1 MTSEAF
7 ARFRADLAAAVTRG
21 RRAAAD
27 AGVRN
32 GAVRDRNREL
42 AELARSRRV
51 AAGQRTTSPDVRR
64 VANGF
69 RDECGLP
76 VEELPDG
83 GELLA
88 PDKQVDANAN
98 PVNANAN
105 VAPVTLS
112 SRPAPG
118 PRGQLPRA
126 GDDDEDFS
134 QGQILY

>member
-21 RRAAAD
+21 HRAASD

-32 GAVRDRNREL
+32 GAARDRNREL
-42 AELARSRRV
+42 AEGARAKQ
-51 AAGQRTTSPDVRR
+51 AAPGQEATSPDVRR

-69 RDECGLP
+69 RAERGLP
-76 VEELPDG
+76 VEQLPEAAELF
-83 GELLA
+83 A
-88 PDKQVDANAN
+88 PEKQADANAN
-98 PVNANAN
+98 VP
-105 VAPVTLS
+105 PVTSS

-126 GDDDEDFS
+126 SDDDEDFS

>member
-27 AGVRN
+27 AGGRN
-32 GAVRDRNREL
+32 GAARDRNREL
-42 AELARSRRV
+42 AEQARAKQGAPS
-51 AAGQRTTSPDVRR
+51 QRATSPDVRR

-69 RDECGLP
+69 REERGLP
-76 VEELPDG
+76 VERLPDG
-83 GELLA
+83 VESFA
-88 PDKQVDANAN
+88 PEKPAD
-98 PVNANAN
+98 ANAN
-105 VAPVTLS
+105 VAPATLS

-118 PRGQLPRA
+118 PRGQLPRV

>member
-21 RRAAAD
+21 RRAASD

-32 GAVRDRNREL
+32 GAARDRNREL
-42 AELARSRRV
+42 ADQARAKR
-51 AAGQRTTSPDVRR
+51 AGAHQRATSTDVRR

-69 RDECGLP
+69 REERGLP
-76 VEELPDG
+76 VENLPEG
-83 GELLA
+83 AELLA
-88 PDKQVDANAN
+88 PDKQVNANAN

-105 VAPVTLS
+105 VPPVTLS

-118 PRGQLPRA
+118 PRGQLPRSS
-126 GDDDEDFS
+126 DDDEDFS

>member
-1 MTSEAF
+1 MTSEAY

-21 RRAAAD
+21 RRAASD

-32 GAVRDRNREL
+32 EAVRDRNREL
-42 AELARSRRV
+42 AEQARAKR
-51 AAGQRTTSPDVRR
+51 AAASGQATSPDVRR

-69 RDECGLP
+69 RAERGLP
-76 VEELPDG
+76 VENLPEG
-83 GELLA
+83 SGLPT
-88 PDKQVDANAN
+88 PDKQADANAN

-105 VAPVTLS
+105 VPPVTLS

-118 PRGQLPRA
+118 PRGQLPRSS
-126 GDDDEDFS
+126 GDDEDFS

>member
-27 AGVRN
+27 AGARN
-32 GAVRDRNREL
+32 GRARDRNREL
-42 AELARSRRV
+42 AEQARN
-51 AAGQRTTSPDVRR
+51 RTPAPGVEATSPDVRR

-69 RDECGLP
+69 REERGLP
-76 VEELPDG
+76 VEKLP
-83 GELLA
+83 EAAEAFA
-88 PDKQVDANAN
+88 PEKSVDANAN
-98 PVNANAN
+98 VP
-105 VAPVTLS
+105 S

-126 GDDDEDFS
+126 SDDDEDFS

>member
-27 AGVRN
+27 AGARN

-42 AELARSRRV
+42 AELARSRQV
-51 AAGQRTTSPDVRR
+51 AAGQPTTSPDVRR

-69 RDECGLP
+69 REERGLP
-76 VEELPDG
+76 VEQVPEG
-83 GELLA
+83 AEMFA
-88 PDKQVDANAN
+88 PEKQADANAN
-98 PVNANAN
+98 PLNANAN
-105 VAPVTLS
+105 VSPVTPS

-118 PRGQLPRA
+118 PRGQLPRV

>member
-1 MTSEAF
+1 MTPEAF
-7 ARFRADLAAAVTRG
+7 ARFRVDLAAAVTRG
-21 RRAAAD
+21 RRAASD

-32 GAVRDRNREL
+32 GVARNRNREL
-42 AELARSRRV
+42 AEQVRAKQV
-51 AAGQRTTSPDVRR
+51 APGQQSTSLDVRR

-69 RDECGLP
+69 REERGLP
-76 VEELPDG
+76 VEQLPEAAELF
-83 GELLA
+83 A
-88 PDKQVDANAN
+88 PEKSADANAN
-98 PVNANAN
+98 VSPA
-105 VAPVTLS
+105 TLS

>member
-21 RRAAAD
+21 RRAASD
-27 AGVRN
+27 AGARN
-32 GAVRDRNREL
+32 GAARDRNREL
-42 AELARSRRV
+42 AERARARR
-51 AAGQRTTSPDVRR
+51 AEPGGQATSSDVRR
-64 VANGF
+64 VAEGF
-69 RDECGLP
+69 REERGLP
-76 VEELPDG
+76 VERFPEV
-83 GELLA
+83 GETFA
-88 PDKQVDANAN
+88 PEKPSD
-98 PVNANAN
+98 ANAN
-105 VAPVTLS
+105 VAPNTLS